1 MKTLG
6 DILVEDGVISAK
18 DLEDSLKL
26 QKKNH
31 LPLGHI
37 LQKKGIAGEV
47 DVLKAMARL
56 YKMEFREK
64 LDFKGMEEVYDR
76 IPLKLIQKSKIVPFE
91 LNKKNVKIAVSDPTD
106 LHPMDDVRSA
116 LKEFK
121 IEFILAPEPEVM
133 RLIHSQFDTTSAAAK
148 DMLNEMEGSFSELA
162 EGFDNETIDLSD
174 DAPIIKMVNVILS
187 QAVNERASDIHV
199 EPYEKSLVVRYRID
213 GILHNVLTPP
223 KSYHAGITSRIK
235 IMSNLNIAENRLPQ
249 DGRIK
254 LRLAGKDVDI
264 RVSTIPCQFGERIVM
279 RLLNKTDQKYSLE
292 TMGFYPDLVKTLR
305 TLIYEPHGIILV
317 TGPTGSGKSTTLY
330 SALTELNTEER
341 NIITCEDPVE
351 YQIDGVSQ
359 MQMQEKIGLTFATGL
374 RAILRQD
381 PDVIMVGEIRDE
393 ETARIAI
400 QASLTGH
407 LVFSTLHTNDAA
419 SAATRLV
426 DMGIEPYL
434 ITSTVLGF
442 MAQRLVR
449 TICKECK
456 TSYKP
461 TPQELESIGIAKKD
475 LKGGVLYKGKGCSHC
490 MNTGFKGRTGVY
502 ELLIIDSKI
511 KNAILAGSDTNK
523 INDVALES
531 GFATMRDYGIRK
543 VLDGITTP
551 DEVLRVT

>member
-133 RLIHSQFDTTSAAAK
+133 RLIHSQFDNTSAAAK

-502 ELLIIDSKI
+502 ELLIINTPI
-511 KNAILAGSDTNK
+511 KNAILAGSDTNS
-523 INDVALES
+523 INDIALEN

-543 VLDGITTP
+543 VLDGVTTP